1 MFVGKENIRMKKLFF
16 TLVASL
22 LFAANSFA
30 QNAFAAFAVLEH
42 DGALTTFTGG
52 EALRQAVDAAE
63 DGDVIT
69 LSAGQFSVGYSNLEI
84 KKSITLRGAGI
95 DVNDG
100 KNYTAIGGT
109 TYGLTLDFRNNSD
122 MSITLEGIDLQYG
135 VDSSYDSEKPGNSQ
149 LNINKCIVIKCYA
162 YTKNVTINSSK
173 IMELRVLDGSSVK
186 CNNSVIDDSQTP
198 YGTTYTNCIVNGG
211 NGNYGTYENCILSQ
225 SYGYFLSSCIANH
238 CVYVNNVSG
247 YTYTPSSFN
256 SDITIV
262 ENWSDVFNFEGTND
276 DFKIYDQDFLRK
288 QNFESKVVTVPQV
301 GIYGGLMPWSPVL
314 ALPSIKNIT
323 VAKQSDGEGKL
334 SIDVEIED

>member
-1 MFVGKENIRMKKLFF
+1 MKKLFF
-16 TLVASL
+16 TLVAAL
-22 LFAANSFA
+22 LVAANSFS
-30 QNAFAAFAVLEH
+30 QNSFAAFAALEH
-42 DGALTTFTGG
+42 EGKLTTFTGG
-52 EALRQAVDAAE
+52 EALRQAVEAAE

-69 LSAGQFSVGYSNLEI
+69 LSAGQFSVGYSNLEV

-100 KNYTAIGGT
+100 KNYTVIGGT
-109 TYGLTLDFRNNSD
+109 TYGLTLDFQTNPD

-135 VDSSYDSEKPGNSQ
+135 VDSSYDSEKPGNGQ
-149 LNINKCIVIKCYA
+149 LNINKCIVISCNA
-162 YTKNVTINSSK
+162 YTKNVAINSS
-173 IMELRVLDGSSVK
+173 IISNLNTLGSSSVK
-186 CNNSVIDDSQTP
+186 CNNNVIDGSSTP
-198 YGTTYTNCIVNGG
+198 YGTTYTNCIVAGRDS
-211 NGNYGTYENCILSQ
+211 YGTYENCIITQLYNS
-225 SYGYFLSSCIANH
+225 FLSSCIANH
-238 CVYVNNVSG
+238 CVYVDSSP
-247 YTYTPSSFN
+247 YPYYPSSLN
-256 SDITIV
+256 SDLTIV

-301 GIYGGLMPWSPVL
+301 GIYGGLMPYSPVL